1 MSNNQ
6 KGFVIIAS
14 LIIVIVTG
22 GMIIKTI
29 HKNNV
34 NKEKEE
40 DYQIIS
46 KKIKSNEWEKN
57 IKSKNETYNSK
68 MGRPE
73 IQVIY
78 KDKPKVTYEYSVIS
92 ENGKK
97 EVLGAATTNSDRSL
111 KKSDEKYQTE

>member
-1 MSNNQ
+1 MSSNQ

-46 KKIKSNEWEKN
+46 KKIKSNEWEK
-57 IKSKNETYNSK
+57 I
-68 MGRPE
+68 
-73 IQVIY
+73 
-78 KDKPKVTYEYSVIS
+78 
-92 ENGKK
+92 
-97 EVLGAATTNSDRSL
+97 
-111 KKSDEKYQTE
+111 

>member
-1 MSNNQ
+1 MSSNQ

-46 KKIKSNEWEKN
+46 KKIKSLKTKHIIQKWDDLKYKLY
-57 IKSKNETYNSK
+57 IK
-68 MGRPE
+68 
-73 IQVIY
+73 
-78 KDKPKVTYEYSVIS
+78 
-92 ENGKK
+92 
-97 EVLGAATTNSDRSL
+97 TNQ
-111 KKSDEKYQTE
+111 K